1 MKFFCIAVAA
11 IASFPAQAQENP
23 IEVGARTCIDS
34 LSRRVSADN
43 PEKMRIG
50 EPVGGKVEL
59 VDYHGQ
65 KVMARKFSVLV
76 NGAPWTCTT
85 SADGRRILQAH

>member
-1 MKFFCIAVAA
+1 MKFFCIAVLA
-11 IASFPAQAQENP
+11 IVSLPALAQENP

-34 LSRRVSADN
+34 IAKRVSASN
-43 PEKMRIG
+43 PEQARIG

-65 KVMARKFSVLV
+65 KVQARKFMLLV
-76 NGAPWTCTT
+76 NGGRWTCTT
-85 SADGRRILQAH
+85 SADGRRLLQAN